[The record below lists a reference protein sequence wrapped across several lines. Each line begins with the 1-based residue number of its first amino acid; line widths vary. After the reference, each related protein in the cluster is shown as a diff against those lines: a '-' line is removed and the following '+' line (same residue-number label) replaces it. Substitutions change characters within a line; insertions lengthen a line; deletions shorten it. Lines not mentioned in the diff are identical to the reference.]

1 MERINVMSQFK
12 AVIFDLD
19 GTLLD
24 TIEDLADSMNAVLAE
39 AGYPLHGIQSYKY
52 FVGKGMKNLVY
63 NALPPEHR
71 NEETIKVFTQKMKEE
86 YAKRWNVKTRPY
98 DGIPELLDILEV
110 KRIDKAVLS
119 NKPDNFT
126 KIIIKELLPKWK
138 FAVVFGE
145 RDSIPRKPD
154 PTGALEIAHILNLKP
169 HEILYLGDTGTDMKT
184 AVSAGMYAVGALWGF
199 REKDELIANRAKV
212 VIEHPL
218 ELLNL
223 L

>member
-1 MERINVMSQFK
+1 MESKNVMSKFK

-24 TIEDLADSMNAVLAE
+24 SIEDLADSMNAVLAK
-39 AGYPLHGIQSYKY
+39 AGYPVHDLQSYKY
-52 FVGKGMKNLVY
+52 FVGNGMKNLVI

-71 NEETIKVFTQKMKEE
+71 NEDTIKIYTQKMKEE

-98 DGIPELLDILEV
+98 EGIPELLDALETMGM
-110 KRIDKAVLS
+110 DMAVLS

-126 KIIIKELLPKWK
+126 KIIVEELLPKWK
-138 FAVVFGE
+138 FSVVFGE
-145 RDSIPRKPD
+145 RTSVPRKPD

-169 HEILYLGDTGTDMKT
+169 HEVLYLGDTGTDMKT

-199 REKDELIANRAKV
+199 REKDELLENGAKV
-212 VIEHPL
+212 IIQNPL
-218 ELLNL
+218 ELLNIL
-223 L
+223 

>member
-199 REKDELIANRAKV
+199 REKDELIANGAKV

>member
-1 MERINVMSQFK
+1 MSQFK

-199 REKDELIANRAKV
+199 REKDELIANGAKV